1 MVDKVT
7 LEMLDARF
15 ARDARVALESK

>member
-15 ARDARVALESK
+15 ARDARVTLESK